1 MERFLKF
8 KEDVNLDD
16 LKKSQSD
23 NRILILRK
31 SQTTNTVQIKVPEG
45 MSSKEIKHA
54 FGNLQIVRIYNEFP
68 YPIGSASISR
78 LFVLPLVRLFQKHS

>member
-1 MERFLKF
+1 MERFLRF

-31 SQTTNTVQIKVPEG
+31 SQTTNTIQIKVPDG
-45 MSSKEIKHA
+45 MSSKEIKQA
-54 FGNLQIVRIYNEFP
+54 FRNFQISKIYNEFP
-68 YPIGSASISR
+68 YPIGSANVGR
-78 LFVLPLVRLFQKHS
+78 FLVLPLVRLFHKLS